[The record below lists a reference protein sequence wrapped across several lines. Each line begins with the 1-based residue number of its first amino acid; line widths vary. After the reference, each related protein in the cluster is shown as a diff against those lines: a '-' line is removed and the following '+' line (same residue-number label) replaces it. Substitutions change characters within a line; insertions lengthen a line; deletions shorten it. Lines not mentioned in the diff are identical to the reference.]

1 MLRLLN
7 QFKREQLKEG
17 KIKSFLLYTVGE
29 VFLVVIGILIALQI
43 DNWNREKVEQKEL
56 KEYLIKVAGN
66 VSEDIVLASSNLQ
79 RRKELSEISKSTLL
93 KIIMNGKMELTDIYR
108 SNEIFVDFQ
117 FIPKKSGMESL
128 TNAGFI
134 NELDQSGLD
143 SLLFEYYLI
152 VEDLDREERSFNGF
166 IESMEAKAYVQNNF
180 LPLYNEFLGVK
191 PSTDELRMA
200 VQKYFSSNSVQ
211 SALLR
216 SSGQRAI
223 LRLYEKLIK
232 TGQLLREEIN
242 SKVKTE

>member
-7 QFKREQLKEG
+7 QFKRKQLKEG

-43 DNWNREKVEQKEL
+43 DNWNREKVEQEEL
-56 KEYLIKVAGN
+56 KEYLIKVANN

-93 KIIMNGKMELTDIYR
+93 KIIMNGKMELSDIYR

-134 NELDQSGLD
+134 NELNQSGLD

-166 IESMEAKAYVQNNF
+166 IESMEAKAYAQNNF
-180 LPLYNEFLGVK
+180 LPLYKEFLGVE
-191 PSTDELRMA
+191 PNTDELQMT

-211 SALLR
+211 SSLMR
-216 SSGQRAI
+216 SSGQLAI

-232 TGQLLREEIN
+232 TEQLLREEIN